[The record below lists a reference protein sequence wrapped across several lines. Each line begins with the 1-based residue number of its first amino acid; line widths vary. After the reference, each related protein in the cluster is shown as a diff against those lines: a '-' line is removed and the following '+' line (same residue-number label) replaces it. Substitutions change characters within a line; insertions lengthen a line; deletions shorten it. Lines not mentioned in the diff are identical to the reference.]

1 MAVCSTS
8 LKDTFFALKL
18 IYVYENEMKH
28 KDRINVTSTWGGG
41 GDQFILLNILKKSF
55 AEVYTYQIS
64 YDTNSKT
71 HDFY

>member
-28 KDRINVTSTWGGG
+28 KDRINVTSTWGGWG
-41 GDQFILLNILKKSF
+41 ERSIHL
-55 AEVYTYQIS
+55 AEY
-64 YDTNSKT
+64 
-71 HDFY
+71 FEEELC